1 MSVDNF
7 KTQIEN
13 WNGKNPMP
21 SIAVT
26 DVNVPHTAFGD
37 LTLVFGRETV
47 DPQADSRNRLFASD
61 ARTQTFPDTETVG

>member
-1 MSVDNF
+1 
-7 KTQIEN
+7 
-13 WNGKNPMP
+13 MP

-47 DPQADSRNRLFASD
+47 DPKVDPRNIIFASD
-61 ARTQTFPDTETVG
+61 AWTQTFPSIEKA

>member
-1 MSVDNF
+1 
-7 KTQIEN
+7 
-13 WNGKNPMP
+13 MP

-47 DPQADSRNRLFASD
+47 DPQADTRNKLFASD
-61 ARTQTFPDTETVG
+61 AWTTTFPDIEKA